1 MNFKFGVLYAKA
13 GQKCDDD
20 MFSNG
25 KVIPHMGYDV
35 CNKVYCF
42 V

>member
-13 GQKCDDD
+13 GQKTDNE

-25 KVIPHMGYDV
+25 KKIIGYY
-35 CNKVYCF
+35 YCHLIGLF
-42 V
+42 